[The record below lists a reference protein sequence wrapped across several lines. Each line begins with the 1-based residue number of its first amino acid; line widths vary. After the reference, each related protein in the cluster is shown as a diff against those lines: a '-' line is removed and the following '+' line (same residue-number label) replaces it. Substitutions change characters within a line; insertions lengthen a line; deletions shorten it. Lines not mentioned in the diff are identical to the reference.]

1 MIQQTKGLVIRAV
14 KYGDSSMVVTAFT
27 ELFGLQHYMVN
38 GVRSGKRS
46 ASISAA
52 YLQVG
57 SMLDMVVY
65 HHERSTLQRIREC
78 KPALQYTDLFVDV
91 TKNSIMLFMIELLQ
105 KCLKQPDADP
115 DLFYFIEDVMQGLD
129 QASVSAA
136 ANLPLFFMVH
146 LSHFFGFRLMDNF
159 SAERQVLDLR
169 EGQFV
174 ATAPPHEF
182 YLSSSRS
189 MYIAQLLRAL
199 QVQDLEQ
206 ISMNRQLRNEL
217 IDRCIDFYG
226 LHIQPFGTMRSLPVI
241 RTLLES

>member
-1 MIQQTKGLVIRAV
+1 
-14 KYGDSSMVVTAFT
+14 
-27 ELFGLQHYMVN
+27 
-38 GVRSGKRS
+38 
-46 ASISAA
+46 
-52 YLQVG
+52 
-57 SMLDMVVY
+57 
-65 HHERSTLQRIREC
+65 
-78 KPALQYTDLFVDV
+78 
-91 TKNSIMLFMIELLQ
+91 MLFMIELLQ
-105 KCLKQPDADP
+105 KCLKQPATDP
-115 DLFYFIEDVMQGLD
+115 DQCFFNEDVKQGLD
-129 QASVSAA
+129 LATDTAA

-174 ATAPPHEF
+174 AAVPPHEF
-182 YLSSSRS
+182 YLSSSQS
-189 MYIAQLLRAL
+189 TYIAQLLRAL

-241 RTLLES
+241 RTLLEG